1 MEDDEVTSDQINKR
15 ENIVWADNEI
25 DYLVHCL
32 IEQARMPGMRVKGG
46 LKGRAMTAIEKK
58 MIEKFGPEFTKE
70 KIKNKLKYVKPN
82 LTICKEILE
91 TSGFNWDPVK
101 KCIDVDDNVWRDY
114 IQKYPDRKRYR
125 NAQKWKYFEEFQEVY
140 GDSSAICEDMEDDEV
155 TSDQGRKNENLV
167 WTDNQIDYLVHCLLE
182 QSRNP
187 GMKLRG
193 GGFKGRAMAIIEKK
207 MMDKFGP
214 EFTKEKIRN
223 KLKYVKPNLSICKE
237 ILNTTGFSWDP
248 AKRCIDV
255 NDNVWRDYIQ
265 RYPDR
270 KKYRNAEKWKHFEE
284 FQEIY
289 GDSDINGDGKGI
301 VNHVNGTPGVLCDT
315 MGRESFTSMF
325 NADSPMHT
333 PAHHDLSSSS
343 DESQGKTKQRKQT
356 DEGEHVLTSIA
367 NNMQTLIENSRYYQ
381 VGACT
386 KILRKMRSTGEIDID
401 LHMKALDLLEDKEKT
416 VIFLNLEPEMRVSW
430 LIHKVSQG

>member
-1 MEDDEVTSDQINKR
+1 M
-15 ENIVWADNEI
+15 
-25 DYLVHCL
+25 
-32 IEQARMPGMRVKGG
+32 
-46 LKGRAMTAIEKK
+46 
-58 MIEKFGPEFTKE
+58 
-70 KIKNKLKYVKPN
+70 
-82 LTICKEILE
+82 
-91 TSGFNWDPVK
+91 
-101 KCIDVDDNVWRDY
+101 
-114 IQKYPDRKRYR
+114 
-125 NAQKWKYFEEFQEVY
+125 
-140 GDSSAICEDMEDDEV
+140 
-155 TSDQGRKNENLV
+155 
-167 WTDNQIDYLVHCLLE
+167 
-182 QSRNP
+182 
-187 GMKLRG
+187 
-193 GGFKGRAMAIIEKK
+193 
-207 MMDKFGP
+207 
-214 EFTKEKIRN
+214 
-223 KLKYVKPNLSICKE
+223 
-237 ILNTTGFSWDP
+237 
-248 AKRCIDV
+248 
-255 NDNVWRDYIQ
+255 Q